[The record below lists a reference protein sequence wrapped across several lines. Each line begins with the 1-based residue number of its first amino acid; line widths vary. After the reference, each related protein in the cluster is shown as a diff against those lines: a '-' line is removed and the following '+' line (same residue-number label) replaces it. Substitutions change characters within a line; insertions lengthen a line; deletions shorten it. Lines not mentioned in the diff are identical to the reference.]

1 MMGAGVGLT
10 IGFIFGSYSIL
21 RCVFSCVLALLLL
34 IPIRVV
40 QRRRR
45 SPRCASNA
53 LAVHARQCCDVLV
66 LPCYRFGTF
75 ILLALGVQPRFTN
88 VIGNPQ

>member
-21 RCVFSCVLALLLL
+21 RCVFSYILALLL

-53 LAVHARQCCDVLV
+53 LAVHAEQWSDILV
-66 LPCYRFGTF
+66 LPCHWFRKSF
-75 ILLALGVQPRFTN
+75 IFPIARG
-88 VIGNPQ
+88 

>member
-21 RCVFSCVLALLLL
+21 RCVFSYVQALLLL

-53 LAVHARQCCDVLV
+53 LAVHAEQWSDILV
-66 LPCYRFGTF
+66 LPCHWFRKF
-75 ILLALGVQPRFTN
+75 IIFPTVRG
-88 VIGNPQ
+88 